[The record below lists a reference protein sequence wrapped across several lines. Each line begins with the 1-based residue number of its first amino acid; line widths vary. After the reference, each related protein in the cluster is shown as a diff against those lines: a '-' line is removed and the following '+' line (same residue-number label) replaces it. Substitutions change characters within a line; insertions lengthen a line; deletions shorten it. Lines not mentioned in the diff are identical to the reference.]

1 MQWMMM
7 IRDENALLS
16 MTTKKCKSYCSYTKQ
31 NNTKAFLMIC
41 LHFIYDHF
49 NLNYLKILCSVCA
62 LCNSCSSILS
72 LDITFVWHW
81 STVKTI

>member
-16 MTTKKCKSYCSYTKQ
+16 MTTKKYCKSYCSYTKQ

-41 LHFIYDHF
+41 LYFIYDHF
-49 NLNYLKILCSVCA
+49 NLNYLKILCNVCA
-62 LCNSCSSILS
+62 LCNSSILS
-72 LDITFVWHW
+72 LDIIFVWQW
-81 STVKTI
+81 SIVQTI